1 MTKYE
6 YKHNKEHKEIIISGG
21 VDFYSTPRE
30 RIILIILINGL
41 IITLPLFSL
50 YKMVLVGIN
59 CCWIINCTLY
69 VD

>member
-41 IITLPLFSL
+41 IITLPFI
-50 YKMVLVGIN
+50 LVY
-59 CCWIINCTLY
+59 TR
-69 VD
+69 